1 MQARPKAHSSC
12 RICTCSR
19 RRPRRK
25 TAVAGCLRGWTRK
38 SPAAAS
44 SIASSFCARSRST
57 FSATSP
63 MRTRNRASA
72 TCMALVA
79 RSQGTVNRALVPLL
93 FRTHEPPWQCKY
105 AKGAT
110 APARGGAWS
119 RAEAS
124 GCHLV
129 AALAYSGE
137 PARLAIGA
145 SSMSS
150 HSLLAC
156 LLVFSPLMYQSCCG
170 LVTGLFD
177 LALPLVSVS
186 RSADAQVAGMLAITP
201 FSTIPHSRIA
211 DLDYLDGICS
221 ISTTGSC

>member
-79 RSQGTVNRALVPLL
+79 RSQGTV
-93 FRTHEPPWQCKY
+93 
-105 AKGAT
+105 
-110 APARGGAWS
+110 S
-119 RAEAS
+119 RAARSFPCSFVLTNRLGSAS
-124 GCHLV
+124 MQKEQQRQREEELGREQKRVGVILLLLSRI
-129 AALAYSGE
+129 LANLPDS
-137 PARLAIGA
+137 RLALRVCPPI
-145 SSMSS
+145 
-150 HSLLAC
+150 HCLLAC
-156 LLVFSPLMYQSCCG
+156 SFSP
-170 LVTGLFD
+170 
-177 LALPLVSVS
+177 
-186 RSADAQVAGMLAITP
+186 
-201 FSTIPHSRIA
+201 H
-211 DLDYLDGICS
+211 
-221 ISTTGSC
+221 